1 MIVSFKIN
9 RAKVLLTAGLCV
21 AAAAAFLYFRYET
34 KSAETMAQAENAR
47 VIPMVTAELKAKGPD
62 GKDVEVYRWS
72 PDTIPVK
79 KGEAVTLSIRGFNG
93 DDHHFVIEGLG
104 VKGQVKKGKE
114 TTVSF
119 TAEKEGIYKI
129 VCLNHSDA
137 SHEGP
142 MVGYIVVN

>member
-79 KGEAVTLSIRGFNG
+79 KEKPSPCPSGALMGTTTTLSSKAWASRARSKR
-93 DDHHFVIEGLG
+93 
-104 VKGQVKKGKE
+104 KGNDRLLHRRERRHLQNRVPQPLRCE
-114 TTVSF
+114 
-119 TAEKEGIYKI
+119 
-129 VCLNHSDA
+129 
-137 SHEGP
+137 P
-142 MVGYIVVN
+142 